1 MKEIKY
7 ILRYVKEYNLYN
19 NFKFRLK
26 YFKHYANIKT
36 TQELLQKAPIIKHN
50 FIFLRFISF
59 PGETNQY
66 YTPFQ
71 LFVYNQ
77 NKQFYKDMFVD
88 FLDKNNIYER
98 FVCRID
104 RNNIK
109 HEIQNK
115 KRDKFIFVDHNKNNI
130 INTIFDNLTP
140 PSFMIFAFNWNLTP
154 EKEIFWCEY
163 NEKWIKLLRE
173 NTMFNTRM
181 RYEKY

>member
-7 ILRYVKEYNLYN
+7 ILRYVKEYSLYN
-19 NFKFRLK
+19 NFKFKLK
-26 YFKHYANIKT
+26 YFKYYTNTKT

-88 FLDKNNIYER
+88 FLFKNDIYER

-104 RNNIK
+104 RNHITERIAACRILIDRRPRMTHSFRVK
-109 HEIQNK
+109 IQILVLG
-115 KRDKFIFVDHNKNNI
+115 R
-130 INTIFDNLTP
+130 
-140 PSFMIFAFNWNLTP
+140 
-154 EKEIFWCEY
+154 
-163 NEKWIKLLRE
+163 
-173 NTMFNTRM
+173 
-181 RYEKY
+181 